1 MNRRQQFRRGNII
14 SAPSLKRHHINQSIG
29 SLYGQSNVVFG
40 DTILWHINF
49 SASYCLQSPSDTD
62 SKTFITSSSIIRR
75 LVAVLFLSYRRQLN
89 RCFNRTNSIYIYF
102 HRDNTVLIAGSRDGQ
117 YILQPSASTE
127 YFFSYS
133 SLLFVRPL
141 PSTSSITLR
150 TVAT

>member
-102 HRDNTVLIAGSRDGQ
+102 HRDNTVLIAAAMANIFFSRQ
-117 YILQPSASTE
+117 HQPNN
-127 YFFSYS
+127 FFSYS